1 MLTLQNGNGSQHVI
15 FENQNQEF
23 QRFLI
28 NSKQVMI
35 PLMYYNINMI
45 YAFDGSIL
53 NRPRS
58 IWYYTPD

>member
-35 PLMYYNINMI
+35 PHVLYQHDIC
-45 YAFDGSIL
+45 L
-53 NRPRS
+53 
-58 IWYYTPD
+58 